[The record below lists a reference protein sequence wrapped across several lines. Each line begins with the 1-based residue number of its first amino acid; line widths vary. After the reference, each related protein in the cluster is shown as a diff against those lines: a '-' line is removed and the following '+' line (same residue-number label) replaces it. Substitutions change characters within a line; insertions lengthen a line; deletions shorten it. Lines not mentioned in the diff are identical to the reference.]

1 MNPDLTSYGTSLDV
15 SASPKKINKRKEIQ
29 QTSNFNQIA
38 NVYYYIYGIIEN
50 KIPPPPPP
58 FSLPQT
64 DGGCNFVYI
73 KLILKFV

>member
-1 MNPDLTSYGTSLDV
+1 MNPDLTSYGASLDV

-38 NVYYYIYGIIEN
+38 NVYYHIYGIIEN

-58 FSLPQT
+58 FLSLRQT
-64 DGGCNFVYI
+64 GTATSYI
-73 KLILKFV
+73 SN